1 MLNISLYYYY
11 YYVSNELTFVNQMN
25 TIENY
30 TSGMENGLDNKNVLG
45 LLHGTKAKTNSSLA
59 SKYARNI
66 VSILATTQTV
76 SLPKTNV
83 TTPK

>member
-1 MLNISLYYYY
+1 
-11 YYVSNELTFVNQMN
+11 
-25 TIENY
+25 
-30 TSGMENGLDNKNVLG
+30 MENGLDNKNVLG

-59 SKYARNI
+59 SKYARKI
-66 VSILATTQTV
+66 DSILATTQTV